1 MTTDPQDVAKLL
13 HSAGLA
19 VQALTQASQST
30 HPDTDTAFSTVEKQK
45 QNFKQAASQYFSL
58 LSAVDV
64 RLRRQI
70 YALEEAE
77 IISAE
82 APQKEQTSS
91 LSVPTAFAALGNGP
105 AAASA
110 KQLAPTKA
118 LGVGGGLGSLD
129 VGWLNSRNDDVGKAM
144 EAELW
149 AEAEQFIDGLETG
162 KASSVESE
170 RFLPTQWSQSSDYL

>member
-1 MTTDPQDVAKLL
+1 ML

-19 VQALTQASQST
+19 VKALTNVSHTTQADNPT
-30 HPDTDTAFSTVEKQK
+30 LFSTTEQQK

-77 IISAE
+77 IIPAE
-82 APQKEQTSS
+82 APHKEQQIS
-91 LSVPTAFAALGNGP
+91 LTVPSAFAAFGNAP
-105 AAASA
+105 VASST
-110 KQLAPTKA
+110 KQTASSKVA
-118 LGVGGGLGSLD
+118 GGGGGLGTLD
-129 VGWLNSRNDDVGKAM
+129 VGWLNSRNDDVGKEK

-149 AEAEQFIDGLETG
+149 AEAELFITSLEKG
-162 KASSVESE
+162 KRIKDENDETV
-170 RFLPTQWSQSSDYL
+170 LK